1 MSNLNHDDGRRGP
14 RWLVVADQA
23 LYWALML
30 AGCAVIMVMNYYT
43 TLKEDDMLHATVYGT
58 DGEPIRN
65 LLDVL
70 RSWWYHYLGHDGRAA
85 NLPDFLFNGLL
96 GKSAFNVCNTLV
108 FGVMAH
114 MISRLS
120 TGRNSAAVLAM
131 LFAYIT
137 AAWPVPGETL
147 LWLAGSCNYLWTIT
161 ASLLFIAYLLWH
173 RNTSPGWLQAIV
185 IVLLSMLAGAANEGT
200 TIGVGAGL
208 VLYYL
213 IRRDRIDRAVVLA
226 MAGYLLGIVWL
237 LSSPGAW
244 GRASYDVSYQA
255 GLSQLLME
263 RCLTL
268 KGQCIELITPIA
280 ALVLGLVA
288 CVKNGFKKTFT
299 SSPWALIY
307 LCLLLLV
314 FAVGKNSARMYTAF
328 ATVSFIIMAMVLNT
342 LFRRWRWMAA
352 LVIVAGLAV
361 CASKLTYNIGQV
373 KQYNEFF
380 RQTEQDIRD
389 SDSGQAILPVHDFK
403 GYSRFIKLFALDSWN
418 HFIHEETLARH
429 YGKQNLQFV
438 SDSVYVRYHD
448 GRLTDGM
455 RPMPFTCRD
464 SRDIVGVYGV
474 PDQEYMLVKTA
485 RTGLVHSYQQTQAID
500 TVSQPVFLPP
510 HYFPVL
516 YDGNL
521 YLVFPVLDN
530 TIRQVQF
537 QPFGEGTAHITL
549 SRTAPNPAWALLPK
563 PWQP

>member
-1 MSNLNHDDGRRGP
+1 MTNLNHGDGRRGP
-14 RWLVVADQA
+14 RWLGVADQA

-43 TLKEDDMLHATVYGT
+43 TLKEDDLLHATVYGT

-173 RNTSPGWLQAIV
+173 RNTRPGWLQAIV
-185 IVLLSMLAGAANEGT
+185 VVLLSMLAGAANEGT

-213 IRRDRIDRAVVLA
+213 VRRDRIDRAVVLA

-255 GLSQLLME
+255 GL
-263 RCLTL
+263 
-268 KGQCIELITPIA
+268 
-280 ALVLGLVA
+280 
-288 CVKNGFKKTFT
+288 
-299 SSPWALIY
+299 
-307 LCLLLLV
+307 
-314 FAVGKNSARMYTAF
+314 
-328 ATVSFIIMAMVLNT
+328 
-342 LFRRWRWMAA
+342 
-352 LVIVAGLAV
+352 
-361 CASKLTYNIGQV
+361 
-373 KQYNEFF
+373 
-380 RQTEQDIRD
+380 
-389 SDSGQAILPVHDFK
+389 
-403 GYSRFIKLFALDSWN
+403 
-418 HFIHEETLARH
+418 
-429 YGKQNLQFV
+429 
-438 SDSVYVRYHD
+438 
-448 GRLTDGM
+448 
-455 RPMPFTCRD
+455 
-464 SRDIVGVYGV
+464 
-474 PDQEYMLVKTA
+474 
-485 RTGLVHSYQQTQAID
+485 
-500 TVSQPVFLPP
+500 
-510 HYFPVL
+510 
-516 YDGNL
+516 
-521 YLVFPVLDN
+521 
-530 TIRQVQF
+530 
-537 QPFGEGTAHITL
+537 
-549 SRTAPNPAWALLPK
+549 
-563 PWQP
+563 